1 LFFAKSLNAQEK
13 RLNPDS
19 LKNEVNFL
27 FKNIEEIHP
36 NMFANLG
43 KTDFEKELKEKK
55 KRNTNP

>member
-1 LFFAKSLNAQEK
+1 MNAQEK